1 MVIKVD
7 NYVLTKKEVFWFYK
21 ENAIPDYATPVKE
34 FPAGYAIIKNYKNGY
49 PFLKVMKWA
58 SVILVESQQKMA
70 VASVLSA

>member
-49 PFLKVMKWA
+49 PFLK
-58 SVILVESQQKMA
+58 KMNNEE
-70 VASVLSA
+70 

>member
-34 FPAGYAIIKNYKNGY
+34 FPKTTSRGA
-49 PFLKVMKWA
+49 
-58 SVILVESQQKMA
+58 
-70 VASVLSA
+70 VLSKCYSCGATTKDESNICANCLMKIDERK